1 MKREESV
8 DAPDRPL
15 PLTIDRLDTPALLV
29 DLPRL
34 HRNLAQMA
42 EICGQRGTVLRPHAK
57 SHKSRGLMQLQLE
70 SGAAGITV
78 SKLDEAYALSAAG
91 GCRDVFLAYPIA
103 SGLKAARAMKLA
115 RDVNLTL
122 AVDTIDGAGIIN
134 QAAMEAGVP
143 VRVLIEIDSGLARC
157 GIKPEEAEDFVLQ
170 LRCMDHLDVAG
181 VFTHA
186 GHAYAASS
194 REELRSIAEQEVE
207 EVVRA
212 ASGAAR
218 GGTEVRVISVG
229 STPTVL
235 TNIEAL
241 EKVSELRPGN
251 YVFKDR
257 MQIALGVAAVDECAL
272 SVLTTVVST
281 STGHAVIDAGSKT
294 LGLDKG
300 AHGNDA
306 LVGYGLDPESG
317 WIVDRLS
324 EEHGVISDGASRYRV
339 GDVLR
344 LIPNHACVVTDRAA
358 VLYAVADHEI
368 AHSFDVDVRGGGR

>member
-1 MKREESV
+1 MKPEESA

-15 PLTIDRLDTPALLV
+15 PLTIDWLDTPALLV

-34 HRNLAQMA
+34 YRNLAQMA

-78 SKLDEAYALSAAG
+78 SKLDEAVALSTAG

-103 SGLKAARAMKLA
+103 SELKAARAMKLA

-122 AVDTIDGAGIIN
+122 SVDTIAGAGIIN
-134 QAAMEAGVP
+134 QAATEAGVA
-143 VRVLIEIDSGLARC
+143 VRVLIEIDCGLARC
-157 GIKPEEAEDFVLQ
+157 GIKPEDAE
-170 LRCMDHLDVAG
+170 DVAG

-194 REELRSIAEQEVE
+194 REELRSIAEQEVK
-207 EVVRA
+207 EVVQA

-218 GGTEVRVISVG
+218 GGAEVRVISVG

-235 TNIEAL
+235 TNVDAL

-251 YVFKDR
+251 YLFKDR

-317 WIVDRLS
+317 WIVNRLS

-368 AHSFDVDVRGGGR
+368 VHRFGVDVRGGGR